1 MAAGFGLLRLSPDA
15 FWTMTPTELSAALGA
30 YSGAAASGSLAR
42 SDLTQLMQ
50 NFPDHLSSRGGAR

>member
-1 MAAGFGLLRLSPDA
+1 
-15 FWTMTPTELSAALGA
+15 MTPKELGAALGA
-30 YSGAAASGSLAR
+30 FSPTDASGPLAR

>member
-15 FWTMTPTELSAALGA
+15 FWTMTPKELGAALGA
-30 YSGAAASGSLAR
+30 FSPTDASGPLAR